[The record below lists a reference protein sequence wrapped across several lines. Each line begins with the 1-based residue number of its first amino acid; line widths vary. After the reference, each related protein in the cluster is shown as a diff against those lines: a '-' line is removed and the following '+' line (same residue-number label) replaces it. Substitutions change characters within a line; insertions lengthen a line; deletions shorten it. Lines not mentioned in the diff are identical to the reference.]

1 MCVCVPNFHR
11 ALRVVF
17 SFVSKN
23 LVHLSL
29 IFPAFIKC
37 CGLCS
42 ALCPRTR
49 GTFPSFSQLSSSVA
63 GCVQLCVQEPGA
75 PVPHF
80 PSFHRVLQVEF
91 SFVSKNPVHF
101 SLIFPTFIESCRLSS
116 ALCPRTR
123 CTFPHFPNI
132 HRELQVEF
140 SCVSKNPVHLSLIFP
155 TFIESCRLSS
165 AVCPRTRCTFPSF
178 SQHSSRVAG

>member
-1 MCVCVPNFHR
+1 MCV
-11 ALRVVF
+11 
-17 SFVSKN
+17 
-23 LVHLSL
+23 
-29 IFPAFIKC
+29 FPTFIER

-49 GTFPSFSQLSSSVA
+49 CTCPSFSQLSSSVAGCVQLCVQEPSAPFPHFPNIHRVLQVEFSCVSKNPAHLSLIFPTFIESCRLSSAVCPRTRCTFASFSQLSSSVA

-80 PSFHRVLQVEF
+80 P
-91 SFVSKNPVHF
+91 
-101 SLIFPTFIESCRLSS
+101 
-116 ALCPRTR
+116 
-123 CTFPHFPNI
+123 NI

-140 SCVSKNPVHLSLIFP
+140 SCVSKNPVHLCLIFP
-155 TFIESCRLSS
+155 TFIECCRLCS
-165 AVCPRTRCTFPSF
+165 AVCPRTWCTCPSF